1 MKKTLLGTAAALTLL
16 TGPAMAGPALDTFTD
31 LIFEAGE
38 ISHLSE
44 RVEGDVEIYEGLE
57 ILIGG
62 DLVRADIA
70 RLRADGATVSL
81 SAEGVV
87 FTPQAGEKTTLDL
100 IDLSVPVA
108 LGSLPTESLW
118 LGEGGVRINP
128 ELCAALRT
136 PFRIFGTGITLGQKD
151 VIASVQLDAS
161 VSGPDET
168 CLLDL
173 TQKLTGVAVTYPAG
187 LGIRI
192 AEQRFALKTP
202 ITPGLPEVATGETWS
217 SEFSM
222 SDSEVSLN
230 GEVELRLDRMDSA
243 TRINGDT
250 LLPLAAAGHT
260 RELAKAIAAGSL
272 PEGQLPWADLWNGMR
287 AMVAEGQIR
296 VTGLEVVGPSLSAL
310 IGVSGPLDP
319 GSRIDLNGTA
329 LKDEG
334 GITASLTLDGT
345 KTALLAVDFGI
356 VTGPADPSF
365 NDLPPSALLTGA
377 PLSLSGAAVRLSDR
391 GAGSLVAQIIGA
403 DPYELLAGML
413 PDWIGSDKTTIVTA
427 WFDKAKNGGV
437 ASLRAAPAEPVP
449 VLMIG
454 MMGLG
459 DWEQLGKLLSVT
471 QAAE

>member
-16 TGPAMAGPALDTFTD
+16 TGPASAGPALDDFTD
-31 LIFEAGE
+31 LMFEGAE
-38 ISHLSE
+38 VRHTTE
-44 RVEGDVEIYEGLE
+44 KAEGAEEIYEGLE

-70 RLRADGATVSL
+70 RLRADGTTVRL

-87 FTPQAGEKTTLDL
+87 FTPQTGEKTTLDL

-118 LGEGGVRINP
+118 FGEGGVRINP

-136 PFRIFGTGITLGQKD
+136 PVRIFGTGITLGQKD

-192 AEQRFALKTP
+192 AEQRVALKTP
-202 ITPGLPEVATGETWS
+202 ITPGLPEVATGETWL

-222 SDSEVSLN
+222 TDAEILLN
-230 GEVELRLDRMDSA
+230 GEVELRLDQIETA
-243 TRINGDT
+243 TRIDGDT

-260 RELAKAIAAGSL
+260 RALAKALATGIL

-287 AMVAEGQIR
+287 SVVGEGRISLS
-296 VTGLEVVGPSLSAL
+296 GLEVVGSGLSAL
-310 IGVSGPLDP
+310 TGVTGPLDP
-319 GSRIDLNGTA
+319 GSRIDLSAEA
-329 LKDEG
+329 LKDENG
-334 GITASLTLDGT
+334 LTASLTLDGT

-377 PLSLSGAAVRLSDR
+377 PLSLSGAAIRLSDR
-391 GAGSLVAQIIGA
+391 GAGSLVERIIGA
-403 DPYELLAGML
+403 DPYTVLAGIL
-413 PDWIGSDKTTIVTA
+413 PGWVGAEKTAMVTA
-427 WFDKAKNGGV
+427 WADQSRNGGV
-437 ASLRAAPAEPVP
+437 AALRAAPAEPVP

-459 DWEQLGKLLSVT
+459 DWGQLGALLNVI
-471 QAAE
+471 QAVE